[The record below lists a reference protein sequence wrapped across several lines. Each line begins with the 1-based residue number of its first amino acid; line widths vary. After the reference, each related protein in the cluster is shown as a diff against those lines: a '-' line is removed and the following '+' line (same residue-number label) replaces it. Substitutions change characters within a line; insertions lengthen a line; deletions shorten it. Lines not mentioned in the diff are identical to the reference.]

1 MRRSPGIFR
10 TVPMIEPVPLE
21 ALPADLAEAVA
32 RGRETRM
39 LSATL
44 PVQIWA
50 HRPEI
55 ALAWLST
62 IEAMHVRGVLDP
74 RLRELV
80 RLKIA
85 SITTCK
91 ACQVARKSDAVS
103 EEDIACLGWDDPRF
117 TPAEQAALHYAEL
130 FAGDYFAIDESVYA
144 ALERHFSTEQIVE
157 LNLFAALMLAGGRM
171 TYVQRGYPEEI
182 DEAAG
187 A

>member
-1 MRRSPGIFR
+1 MPLIA
-10 TVPMIEPVPLE
+10 PVPLD
-21 ALPADLAEAVA
+21 ALPPDLAEAVA
-32 RGRETRM
+32 RGRASRM
-39 LSATL
+39 LSSTL

-50 HRPEI
+50 HRPKV

-62 IEAMHVRGVLDP
+62 IEAMHEDGLLDA

-85 SITTCK
+85 SITNCR

-103 EEDIACLGWDDPRF
+103 EEDIACLSWDDPRF
-117 TPAEQAALHYAEL
+117 TPAEQAALRYAEL
-130 FAGDYFAIDESVYA
+130 FAGDYFAIDEDVYA
-144 ALERHFSTEQIVE
+144 ELERHFSTAEIVE

-171 TYVQRGYPEEI
+171 TYVQRGYPE
-182 DEAAG
+182 DEG